1 MDSIHWPCIS
11 TYIYIY
17 HSIACSRHEKH
28 AGHYIFC
35 IGRLPWLHYTYCT
48 TWMGSRRVTPTAG
61 HFLDVDSA
69 RVLQVMNETWCMGTF
84 LSFFIFRLWIP
95 LQSFLCG
102 MWIPAGPPS
111 KHPPFQIDLLKSI
124 IIFVSPL
131 IVKSNT
137 STVKWCD
144 SFTSCDI
151 LMLRE
156 RDDKLTRWS
165 MMNVCLCLSSWRT
178 PIGLLGFHRI
188 SNVIKKESEFQ
199 DHARASWFGDL
210 QFYKRTQLILI
221 TIFSSSKNH

>member
-1 MDSIHWPCIS
+1 MH
-11 TYIYIY
+11 IY
-17 HSIACSRHEKH
+17 HSIAADMRNMP
-28 AGHYIFC
+28 AIIFFC

-84 LSFFIFRLWIP
+84 LSFFISRLWIP

-102 MWIPAGPPS
+102 ILWIPAGPPS
-111 KHPPFQIDLLKSI
+111 KHPPFQIDLVKSI

-131 IVKSNT
+131 IVKSN
-137 STVKWCD
+137 S
-144 SFTSCDI
+144 STSCDI

-156 RDDKLTRWS
+156 REIQRDDKLTRWS
-165 MMNVCLCLSSWRT
+165 MMNVCLCLSSWGT

-210 QFYKRTQLILI
+210 QFYKRTQLISI
-221 TIFSSSKNH
+221 TFFSSSKNH